1 MKKIEIN
8 MTMVDDK
15 KLIKEFNYKMQKN
28 KLNVFF

>member
-1 MKKIEIN
+1 